1 MKTYLNFNSNS
12 LSKFGYLKSVLAM
25 LFFQSKKSENRTYS
39 YLSEYFKVDKSKLF
53 LFGAARMGIYSVL
66 KALNVKD
73 EDEVIV
79 AGYTCVVL
87 TNAIKFA
94 GAKVQ
99 YCDIN
104 LDDFNPSFEGLEK
117 LITNKTKAI
126 VIPHNFGI
134 PFQEIKKFKEI
145 YPQLIIIEDVAHSFS
160 SYTNSDEK
168 CGTIGDAAIFSF
180 EYSKPITSGL
190 GGLLIVNN
198 NDLKAKVEQNYSSI
212 KPMPFGQVFK
222 MIFTLGVL
230 NLCHFKSSSFFKT
243 NGFRFLKLFKL
254 QYETSKG
261 EIDGFM
267 PENYPVKMNSIS
279 TCLLST
285 QLKMIDEINLKKQVI
300 ALSYQKAFSTFDCVK
315 NIQVENLNLVRYPI
329 VFKENI
335 DNDVINKIKE
345 ECYDAGFHFGV
356 WFNDVVHPKGSFR
369 YCYSEGDCPN
379 GEWLSNRM
387 LNLPVNIN
395 YPLKDKELNFI
406 KEVFTKNG
414 IN

>member
-1 MKTYLNFNSNS
+1 METHLNFNSNS
-12 LSKFGYLKSVLAM
+12 LSKFGYAKSILAM
-25 LFFQSKKSENRTYS
+25 LLFQSKKNQKLTYS
-39 YLSEYFKVDKSKLF
+39 YLSKYFNVDKSSLF

-66 KALNVKD
+66 KALSLKS

-87 TNAIKFA
+87 TNAIKFS

-104 LDDFNPSFEGLEK
+104 LDDFNPSFEELEK
-117 LITNKTKAI
+117 LITKKTKAI

-134 PFQEIKKFKEI
+134 PFQEIRNVKENN
-145 YPQLIIIEDVAHSFS
+145 PQIIIIEDVAHSFS
-160 SYTNSDEK
+160 SNTNSDEK

-198 NDLKAKVEQNYSSI
+198 NELKAKVEQIYSSI

-222 MIFTLGVL
+222 MICTLGVL
-230 NLCHFKSSSFFKT
+230 NLCHFKTSTFFKT

-261 EIDGFM
+261 EIEGVL
-267 PENYPVKMNSIS
+267 PKNYPVKINSLS

-285 QLKMIDEINLKKQVI
+285 QLRNIEEINSKKEAI
-300 ALSYQKAFSTFDCVK
+300 ALSYQNAFSTLDSIKKIEVD
-315 NIQVENLNLVRYPI
+315 NLNLVRYPI
-329 VFKENI
+329 VFKEDIGDDIINNI
-335 DNDVINKIKE
+335 KKE
-345 ECYDAGFHFGV
+345 CASAGYHFGV

-395 YPLKDKELNFI
+395 YPLLDEELNFI

-414 IN
+414 VN